1 MRKTNAAV
9 DSESVIRKISPAP
22 EVVTHSRLHRKLLLA
37 ESFTQQIGLNFFV
50 TDQLHNRT
58 AGWAIRHIALLVRE
72 QVKNCM
78 AQVIPCHPIYSLT
91 LLFTG
96 NNGQAKNMV
105 LVGDRIY
112 TELKQVDA
120 GATEFTGDIAI
131 QLKAPSCNN
140 RPQRI

>member
-9 DSESVIRKISPAP
+9 DSESAIRKISPAP
-22 EVVTHSRLHRKLLLA
+22 EVVTHSRLHRKLLIA

-91 LLFTG
+91 LRFTG

-112 TELKQVDA
+112 TEL
-120 GATEFTGDIAI
+120 
-131 QLKAPSCNN
+131 
-140 RPQRI
+140 